1 MCGSVQREVHG
12 AGPRRRLRTAG
23 RSPVGSDLR
32 RAAGRRGQGQRRW
45 SRSAIR
51 AGPSPTC
58 AAYLEGRARL
68 PRPASTASAVAPCA
82 PLWSTSCPTTARPT
96 TRPHLPRAVV
106 TLDTPGKFT
115 EFLRVTELD
124 DAEWT
129 TPPPLPP
136 CTAKPFDGPQ
146 GAPTVPGAAKAR
158 REYEMDGCG
167 SGDVGQTARK
177 ARCGVMGSRSPVA
190 NSPVADGICGVYGT
204 RSGYGGVPLRCLS
217 CRGAIFSPSPL
228 FRTTVAPTMINR
240 SPRDGR
246 ELDTWLHQPPCGERG
261 NQSLQHRP

>member
-1 MCGSVQREVHG
+1 VICRHLNAWGWGTPAGRSLGYTVSKDCSMRGSVQREVHG
-12 AGPRRRLRTAG
+12 AGPRRLRTAG
-23 RSPVGSDLR
+23 RPPVGSDLR

-45 SRSAIR
+45 SRSAVR

-58 AAYLEGRARL
+58 AAYLEGRPRL

-106 TLDTPGKFT
+106 TLDTPGRFA

-124 DAEWT
+124 DAEWA

-146 GAPTVPGAAKAR
+146 GAPTVPGAAQ
-158 REYEMDGCG
+158 GPP
-167 SGDVGQTARK
+167 
-177 ARCGVMGSRSPVA
+177 GV
-190 NSPVADGICGVYGT
+190 
-204 RSGYGGVPLRCLS
+204 
-217 CRGAIFSPSPL
+217 
-228 FRTTVAPTMINR
+228 
-240 SPRDGR
+240 RDGR
-246 ELDTWLHQPPCGERG
+246 LRF
-261 NQSLQHRP
+261 R